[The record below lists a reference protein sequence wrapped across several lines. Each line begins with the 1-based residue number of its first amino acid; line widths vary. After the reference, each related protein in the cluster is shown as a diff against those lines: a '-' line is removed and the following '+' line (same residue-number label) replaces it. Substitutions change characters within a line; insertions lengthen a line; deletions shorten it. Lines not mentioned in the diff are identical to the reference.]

1 MARINSWYNFQADEI
16 YVSRVINQHTVQ
28 VKEIV
33 VYLST
38 TENLKLFEDDLEGH
52 QNFTSQGEQ
61 AQRSDHRRHRTDCSK
76 VVQES
81 RLFQVEWLAE
91 HRH

>member
-1 MARINSWYNFQADEI
+1 MS
-16 YVSRVINQHTVQ
+16 HTAQ
-28 VKEIV
+28 VTEIV

-38 TENLKLFEDDLEGH
+38 TENLELFEDDLEGH
-52 QNFTSQGEQ
+52 QNLLLKKNMLKGVIIVDIE
-61 AQRSDHRRHRTDCSK
+61 TDCSK

>member
-1 MARINSWYNFQADEI
+1 M
-16 YVSRVINQHTVQ
+16 INQHTVQ

-52 QNFTSQGEQ
+52 QNLPLKENKLKGLIIVDIELIAAKSYKGPDYS
-61 AQRSDHRRHRTDCSK
+61 RWNGSDHRH
-76 VVQES
+76 
-81 RLFQVEWLAE
+81 
-91 HRH
+91 

>member
-1 MARINSWYNFQADEI
+1 M
-16 YVSRVINQHTVQ
+16 
-28 VKEIV
+28 
-33 VYLST
+33 YLST
-38 TENLKLFEDDLEGH
+38 TENLELFEDDLEGH
-52 QNFTSQGEQ
+52 QNLPLKKNMLKGVIIVDIEI
-61 AQRSDHRRHRTDCSK
+61 DCSK